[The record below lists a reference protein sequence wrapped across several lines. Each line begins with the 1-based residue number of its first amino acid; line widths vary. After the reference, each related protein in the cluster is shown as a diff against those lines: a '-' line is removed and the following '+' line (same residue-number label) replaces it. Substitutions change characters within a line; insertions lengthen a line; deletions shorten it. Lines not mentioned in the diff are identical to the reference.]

1 VASDRSFVV
10 LSLSSCNSRLAAP
23 EPRQLALCKILH
35 AEKRVASKLRS
46 LAGVLRGVDGAAR

>member
-1 VASDRSFVV
+1 M

-23 EPRQLALCKILH
+23 EPRQVALRKILH

-46 LAGVLRGVDGAAR
+46 VAGALRGVDGVAR